1 MAQRYRQRPSEMMGL
16 PPQSWSAWLVDAACV
31 EAGRAREDRQ
41 VAAAKGQG
49 GILFPIVDA
58 RG

>member
-1 MAQRYRQRPSEMMGL
+1 MGL